1 MGGRFAMLDDAL
13 AISLSDSLRVFVL
26 LPQKSTRA
34 VLTIV
39 EITSSCLRWSHS
51 MRVANPMAEE
61 K

>member
-1 MGGRFAMLDDAL
+1 MLDDAL